1 MCQHGDY
8 PDVFADLMGNR
19 YFMAKLDKEED
30 VKIFKEYVSRL
41 IGQKYSSHESF
52 SHVVGEDKR
61 ILEEQNSKTDYDD
74 LAICDKHID
83 GA

>member
-1 MCQHGDY
+1 
-8 PDVFADLMGNR
+8 MGNR
-19 YFMAKLDKEED
+19 YYMAKFVREED

-41 IGQKYSSHESF
+41 TGQKYYSHETF

-61 ILEEQNSKTDYDD
+61 ILEEQNSKLDYDEM
-74 LAICDKHID
+74 AICDKHID